1 MTAETFR
8 TTIERLLSPVFDEE
22 RPGPQF
28 YGDIVGAQ
36 EYRDG
41 TADHVS
47 GLTASGDQLTITLD
61 APAPD
66 FLARLAL
73 PFTCPVP
80 LGTQALRS
88 GLNPEPPISGAGPY
102 YLAEKIHRRLVVFLK
117 NPNYQGPRAQPFDAI
132 AIKMQTE
139 PATAIDQVLNGE
151 LDAAILDG
159 GAPLA
164 GPGGAIANPWG
175 PGERQRCGRRPAV
188 VRRRSPWRGLPRPE
202 SDTTRVQRS
211 LRPTWPSALALDRAA
226 ISSIWV
232 TGPSADLLVPSVPGS
247 SDRAG
252 PIARPRGRSRA
263 RWRGRTFDVNMMGFP
278 TAWGCGACRNFEVAV
293 TGQLKAIGINVT
305 VRHPEEDYPAD
316 ALEPGSDIDLLG
328 LGSGTEV
335 PDPLALLG
343 GLPEDQ
349 WIGEANLDEF
359 ERLQGL
365 SGQARIAGAVA
376 FARPLVDEQALV
388 LPTGYPVFAFFVS
401 ERIGCGFVQP
411 AIGAVDLLSLC
422 VRDEAAAGSPSP

>member
-1 MTAETFR
+1 M
-8 TTIERLLSPVFDEE
+8 
-22 RPGPQF
+22 
-28 YGDIVGAQ
+28 
-36 EYRDG
+36 
-41 TADHVS
+41 
-47 GLTASGDQLTITLD
+47 
-61 APAPD
+61 
-66 FLARLAL
+66 

-117 NPNYQGPRAQPFDAI
+117 NPNYHGPRAQPFDAI

-159 GAPLA
+159 GNPLA

-175 PGERQRCGRRPAV
+175 PGSDNAAAGDQRWFGAARLGVDYLALNPTRPAFSDPS
-188 VRRRSPWRGLPRPE
+188 VRMAVG
-202 SDTTRVQRS
+202 
-211 LRPTWPSALALDRAA
+211 LALDRAA

-232 TGPSADLLVPSVPGS
+232 NGPSADLLVPSVPGS
-247 SDRAG
+247 SDEPVPSPDLDAARALM
-252 PIARPRGRSRA
+252 A
-263 RWRGRTFDVNMMGFP
+263 GRTFDVNMMGWSP
-278 TAWGCGACRNFEVAV
+278 AEGCGACRNFEVAV

-305 VRHPEEDYPAD
+305 VRHPDEEHPAD
-316 ALEPGSDIDLLG
+316 ALEPGSDIDLVG
-328 LGSGTEV
+328 LGSGTDV
-335 PDPLALLG
+335 PDPLALLN
-343 GLPEDQ
+343 GLLEIP
-349 WIGEANLDEF
+349 WLGEANLQEF

-365 SGQARIAGAVA
+365 SGPARVAGAVA
-376 FARPLVDEQALV
+376 FARLLVDEQALV

>member
-1 MTAETFR
+1 M
-8 TTIERLLSPVFDEE
+8 
-22 RPGPQF
+22 
-28 YGDIVGAQ
+28 
-36 EYRDG
+36 
-41 TADHVS
+41 
-47 GLTASGDQLTITLD
+47 
-61 APAPD
+61 
-66 FLARLAL
+66 
-73 PFTCPVP
+73 
-80 LGTQALRS
+80 
-88 GLNPEPPISGAGPY
+88 
-102 YLAEKIHRRLVVFLK
+102 FLK

-159 GAPLA
+159 GAPIA

-175 PGERQRCGRRPAV
+175 PGSDNAAAGDQRWFGAARLGVDYIALNPTRPAFSDPS
-188 VRRRSPWRGLPRPE
+188 VRRA
-202 SDTTRVQRS
+202 V
-211 LRPTWPSALALDRAA
+211 ALALDRAA

-247 SDRAG
+247 SDRPVPSPDLEA
-252 PIARPRGRSRA
+252 ARELME
-263 RWRGRTFDVNMMGFP
+263 GRTFDVNMMGFP

-343 GLPEDQ
+343 GLPENQ

-359 ERLQGL
+359 ERLEGL
-365 SGQARIAGAVA
+365 SGQARIDGAVA
-376 FARPLVDEQALV
+376 FARSLVDEQALV